1 MRSSSADTSATSPPR
16 RTSLP
21 TRPARHRVRTVR
33 CPPWP
38 TPSVPTGRR
47 RECYARRVARGN
59 RLLRRT
65 PSSRACS
72 SIMMIQLLT
81 SRRIHRTDIIAEAIT
96 AVDRLSNANDKGR
109 RGRVVPAIRSRSPDL
124 RMPSPGALI
133 GTRCYRS
140 RRELVCRSV
149 TRRVRSPRTPRERIH
164 NLGSARSRAGGV
176 FKGPLGQPAPGR
188 TERSGP
194 SDRPPESRQGSR
206 AVQRALGECLVG
218 LRGHPSSGSS
228 RKVSTPW
235 SWQLNS

>member
-1 MRSSSADTSATSPPR
+1 MANPLSPHG
-16 RTSLP
+16 P
-21 TRPARHRVRTVR
+21 TARM
-33 CPPWP
+33 
-38 TPSVPTGRR
+38 
-47 RECYARRVARGN
+47 
-59 RLLRRT
+59 LRT
-65 PSSRACS
+65 PGCTWQSSVAANAVVEGVLLNNDDPASDES
-72 SIMMIQLLT
+72 SDPPY
-81 SRRIHRTDIIAEAIT
+81 RHHRGGDH
-96 AVDRLSNANDKGR
+96 RGRSPFYANDKGR
-109 RGRVVPAIRSRSPDL
+109 RGRVVPAIRSCSPDL
-124 RMPSPGALI
+124 RMPSPAALI